1 MFDIKEIY
9 IYLHEIDFLHID
21 LFSLLWYNLFRNRT
35 EGEAGEMIG
44 FYDYAVIAVFL
55 AFMVGIGVYFRNVC
69 KNTSDFLRGGGSM
82 SWYLS
87 GASNFMVT
95 FSAWTFVGC
104 AGKIYKTGTLLVMLF
119 AFNAAAYLLIALFF
133 AHRFRRM
140 RVITPIDAVRRRFGK
155 GSEQVYAWYNTI
167 ISFIFGGLG
176 LYTLSIFL
184 SPILGLSVNASI
196 WIMGLIITFLA
207 VTGGSWAVAASDFV
221 QALIVMSITIV
232 AAVLVLQMPEV
243 GGLAGFF
250 EKIPSYHFNWSET
263 LSPQIVVCWLIAIF
277 LNQIFS
283 AINLTAGAS
292 RFLFVKSDRD
302 ARKSALLVAAG
313 FIVGPLFWFIPPM
326 AASFVIPDIAAEFPY
341 LPNPEEASYVA
352 ICMRVFPAGLTGLL
366 ACGIF
371 AATMSSVNTSLNQ
384 ISGITGRNIYL
395 ALIRPQA
402 GDRELLLFARI
413 ATVVLGV
420 LMILLGIWFSVV
432 SKLPLFELTLLL
444 AGLISIPLTMPLV
457 LGIFVR
463 KTPQWAAWSTI
474 LVGLLAAYLV
484 KYHLPM
490 QTIAG
495 WMGISHPLTQQ
506 ESGDLQFAL
515 MIFLVSGI
523 SCVWFLG
530 SRFFAGKIGPQ
541 REKEVAEFFQDM
553 ETPVLPDSDEHENTD
568 GMQYRMLGILS
579 LAYGFVTL
587 LGVLIPNPPGGRACF
602 AVIGGVAVV
611 IGALLYYNYR
621 RMIRYEK

>member
-1 MFDIKEIY
+1 
-9 IYLHEIDFLHID
+9 
-21 LFSLLWYNLFRNRT
+21 
-35 EGEAGEMIG
+35 MIG
-44 FYDYAVIAVFL
+44 CYDYIVIGVFL
-55 AFMVGIGVYFRNVC
+55 AFMVGIGIYFRNVC

-104 AGKIYKTGTLLVMLF
+104 AGKIYKTGTLLVSLF
-119 AFNAAAYLLIALFF
+119 LFNAVAYLLIALFF

-140 RVITPIDAVRRRFGK
+140 RVITPIDAVRRRFGR

-184 SPILGLSVNASI
+184 APILNLSVSSSI
-196 WIMGLIITFLA
+196 WIMGLVITFLA

-243 GGLAGFF
+243 GGISGFL
-250 EKIPSYHFNWSET
+250 EKLPSYHFDWSEH
-263 LSPQIVVCWLIAIF
+263 LSPQIVVCWLAAIF

-292 RFLFVKSDRD
+292 RFLFVKSDAD

-313 FIVGPLFWFIPPM
+313 FILGPLFWFIPPM
-326 AASFVIPDIAAEFPY
+326 AASFVIPDIAAQFPY
-341 LPNPEEASYVA
+341 LQNPEEASYVA

-395 ALIRPQA
+395 ALIRPNA
-402 GDRELLLFARI
+402 SDRELLFFARV
-413 ATVVLGV
+413 ATVVLGG
-420 LMILLGIWFSVV
+420 LMILLGIWLSRV

-463 KTPQWAAWSTI
+463 RTPQWAAWSTI
-474 LVGLLAAYLV
+474 LVGLLAACLV
-484 KYHLPM
+484 KYCLPLEM
-490 QTIAG
+490 VAEFLGIAR
-495 WMGISHPLTQQ
+495 PLSAQ
-506 ESGDLQFAL
+506 EANDLQFSL
-515 MIFLVSGI
+515 IIFLVSGV
-523 SCVWFLG
+523 SCIWFQG
-530 SRFFAGKIGPQ
+530 ARFFAGKLSPQ
-541 REKEVAEFFQDM
+541 REEEVKAFFRDM
-553 ETPVLPDSDEHENTD
+553 ESPVTADSDEHENTD
-568 GMQYRMLGILS
+568 AMQYRMLGLLS
-579 LAYGFVTL
+579 LAYGAVTL
-587 LGVLIPNPPGGRACF
+587 LGILIPNGLTGRLCF
-602 AVIGGVAVV
+602 LFIGGVAVLV
-611 IGALLYYNYR
+611 GSLLYSNYR
-621 RMIRYEK
+621 RILRHER

>member
-1 MFDIKEIY
+1 MKERKQTKEKI
-9 IYLHEIDFLHID
+9 
-21 LFSLLWYNLFRNRT
+21 RT
-35 EGEAGEMIG
+35 MIG
-44 FYDYAVIAVFL
+44 FYDYAVIAVFVV
-55 AFMVGIGVYFRNVC
+55 FMAGIGVYFRNVC

-104 AGKIYKTGTLLVMLF
+104 AGKIYKTGTLLIMLF
-119 AFNAAAYLLIALFF
+119 AFNAVAYLLIALFF

-184 SPILGLSVNASI
+184 APILGMSVNGSI
-196 WIMGLIITFLA
+196 WVMGLLITFLA

-232 AAVLVLQMPEV
+232 AAVLVLRMPEV
-243 GGLAGFF
+243 GGLSGFF

-263 LSPQIVVCWLIAIF
+263 LSPQIVICWLVAIF
-277 LNQIFS
+277 FNQIFS

-302 ARKSALLVAAG
+302 ARKSALLVAFG

-326 AASFVIPDIAAEFPY
+326 AASFVIPDITAEFPY
-341 LPNPEEASYVA
+341 LRNPEEASYVA

-402 GDRELLLFARI
+402 DDRELLLFARI

-420 LMILLGIWFSVV
+420 LMILLGIWFSEV

-474 LVGLLAAYLV
+474 VVGLLVAYLV
-484 KYHLPM
+484 KYQLPI
-490 QTIAG
+490 QEIATFL
-495 WMGISHPLTQQ
+495 GIPRKLTEQ
-506 ESGDLQFAL
+506 EAGDLQFSL
-515 MIFLVSGI
+515 MIFLVAGI
-523 SCVWFLG
+523 SCIWFLG
-530 SRFFAGKIGPQ
+530 SRFFAGKISSE
-541 REKEVAEFFQDM
+541 RKKEVDAFFQDM
-553 ETPVLPDSDEHENTD
+553 NTPVTEDSDEHENTD
-568 GMQYRMLGILS
+568 SMQFRMLGMLC
-579 LAYGFVTL
+579 LAYGALTL
-587 LGVLIPNPPGGRACF
+587 LGVFIPNGAAGRISF
-602 AVIGGVAVV
+602 LFIGGVAL
-611 IGALLYYNYR
+611 ITGGLLYFNYR
-621 RMIRYEK
+621 RRIGDEK

>member
-1 MFDIKEIY
+1 MLIY
-9 IYLHEIDFLHID
+9 IYLHIFKNLHIAIFLFLHIINCKYKKERK
-21 LFSLLWYNLFRNRT
+21 L
-35 EGEAGEMIG
+35 MIG
-44 FYDYAVIAVFL
+44 IYDYLVIAIFL
-55 AFMVGIGVYFRNVC
+55 VFMVGIGIYFRNVC
-69 KNTSDFLRGGGSM
+69 RNTSDFLRGGGSM

-104 AGKIYKTGTLLVMLF
+104 AGKIYKSGTLLIMLF

-184 SPILGLSVNASI
+184 APILGLSVDASI
-196 WIMGLIITFLA
+196 WIMGFLITFLA

-243 GGLAGFF
+243 GGLSGFL
-250 EKIPSYHFNWSET
+250 EKVPSYHFTWSET
-263 LSPQIVVCWLIAIF
+263 LSPPIIVCWLIAIF

-302 ARKSALLVAAG
+302 ARKSALLVSAG
-313 FIVGPLFWFIPPM
+313 FLIGPLFWFIPPM
-326 AASFVIPDIAAEFPY
+326 AASFVIPDIAKEFPY
-341 LPNPEEASYVA
+341 LQNPEEASYVA

-395 ALIRPQA
+395 ALFRPQA
-402 GDRELLLFARI
+402 SDRELLIFARI

-420 LMILLGIWFSVV
+420 LMILLGIWFSEA

-457 LGIFVR
+457 LGIFTK

-474 LVGLLAAYLV
+474 LIGLLAAYLV
-484 KYHLPM
+484 KYRLPL
-490 QTIAG
+490 QPVAQ
-495 WMGISHPLTQQ
+495 WMGIAGPLTKQ
-506 ESGDLQFAL
+506 ESGDLQFSL

-523 SCVWFLG
+523 SCAWFLG
-530 SRFFAGKIGPQ
+530 SRFFAGKLKEERK
-541 REKEVAEFFQDM
+541 REIEDFFRDM
-553 ETPVLPDSDEHENTD
+553 ETPVTEDSDEHENTD
-568 GMQYRMLGILS
+568 SMQFRMLGMLC
-579 LAYGFVTL
+579 LAYGLLTL
-587 LGVLIPNPPGGRACF
+587 CGILIPNSWTGRLCF
-602 AVIGGVAVV
+602 LFIGAAASV
-611 IGALLYYNYR
+611 IGALLYCNYR
-621 RMIRYEK
+621 RMSRNEK

>member
-1 MFDIKEIY
+1 MV
-9 IYLHEIDFLHID
+9 
-21 LFSLLWYNLFRNRT
+21 
-35 EGEAGEMIG
+35 G
-44 FYDYAVIAVFL
+44 FYDYTVIGVFL
-55 AFMVGIGVYFRNVC
+55 AFMVGIGIYFRNVC

-104 AGKIYKTGTLLVMLF
+104 AGKIYKTGTLLITLF
-119 AFNAAAYLLIALFF
+119 LFNAAYLLIALFF

-140 RVITPIDAVRRRFGK
+140 RVITPIDAVRRRFGR

-184 SPILGLSVNASI
+184 APILNLSVSSSI
-196 WIMGLIITFLA
+196 WIMGLVITFLA

-232 AAVLVLQMPEV
+232 AAVLVLGMPEV
-243 GGLAGFF
+243 GGISGFLA
-250 EKIPSYHFNWSET
+250 KLPSYHFDWSEH
-263 LSPQIVVCWLIAIF
+263 LSWQIVVCWIAAIF

-292 RFLFVKSDRD
+292 RFLFVKSDQD

-313 FIVGPLFWFIPPM
+313 FIIGPLFWFIPPM
-326 AASFVIPDIAAEFPY
+326 AASFVIPDIAAQFPY
-341 LPNPEEASYVA
+341 LQNPEEASYVA

-395 ALIRPQA
+395 ALIRPNA
-402 GDRELLLFARI
+402 SDRELLLFARI

-420 LMILLGIWFSVV
+420 LMILLGIWLSRV

-463 KTPQWAAWSTI
+463 RTPQWAAWSTI
-474 LVGLLAAYLV
+474 LVGLLAACLV
-484 KYHLPM
+484 KYCLPLDKV
-490 QTIAG
+490 AEFL
-495 WMGISHPLTQQ
+495 GITRPLSAQ
-506 ESGDLQFAL
+506 EANDLQFSL
-515 MIFLVSGI
+515 IIFLVSGV
-523 SCVWFLG
+523 SCIWFQG
-530 SRFFAGKIGPQ
+530 ARFFAGKLSPQ
-541 REKEVAEFFQDM
+541 RAEEVKAFFQDM
-553 ETPVLPDSDEHENTD
+553 ETPVTADSDEHENTD
-568 GMQYRMLGILS
+568 AMQYRMLGLLS
-579 LAYGFVTL
+579 LAYGAVTL
-587 LGVLIPNPPGGRACF
+587 LGILIPNGLSGRLCF
-602 AVIGGVAVV
+602 LFIGGVAVLV
-611 IGALLYYNYR
+611 GFLLYSNYR
-621 RMIRYEK
+621 RILRHER

>member
-1 MFDIKEIY
+1 
-9 IYLHEIDFLHID
+9 
-21 LFSLLWYNLFRNRT
+21 
-35 EGEAGEMIG
+35 MIG
-44 FYDYAVIAVFL
+44 IYDYTVIGIFL
-55 AFMVGIGVYFRNVC
+55 AFMVGIGIYFRNVC

-104 AGKIYKTGTLLVMLF
+104 AGKIYKTGTLLITLF
-119 AFNAAAYLLIALFF
+119 VFNAVAYLLIALFF

-140 RVITPIDAVRRRFGK
+140 RVITPIDAVRRRFGR
-155 GSEQVYAWYNTI
+155 GSEQLYAWYNTL

-184 SPILGLSVNASI
+184 APILGMSVSTSI
-196 WIMGLIITFLA
+196 WIMGFVITFLA

-243 GGLAGFF
+243 GGVSGFL
-250 EKIPSYHFNWSET
+250 EKLPSYHFNWSEH
-263 LSPQIVVCWLIAIF
+263 LSWQIVVCWLVAIF

-313 FIVGPLFWFIPPM
+313 FILGPLFWFIPPM
-326 AASFVIPDIAAEFPY
+326 AASFVIPDIANQFPY
-341 LPNPEEASYVA
+341 LQNPEEASYVA

-395 ALIRPQA
+395 ALLRPNA
-402 GDRELLLFARI
+402 SDRELLIFARV

-420 LMILLGIWFSVV
+420 LMILLGIWFSEV

-463 KTPQWAAWSTI
+463 KTPQWAAWSTGA
-474 LVGLLAAYLV
+474 VGLLVAYLV
-484 KYHLPM
+484 QYHLPI
-490 QTIAG
+490 QKVAT
-495 WMGISHPLTQQ
+495 WLGISRTLSAQ
-506 ESGDLQFAL
+506 ESNDLQFSL
-515 MIFLVSGI
+515 MIFLVAGI
-523 SCVWFLG
+523 SCIWFLG
-530 SRFFAGKIGPQ
+530 SSLFTGKINPE
-541 REKEVAEFFQDM
+541 REKEIDDFFQDM
-553 ETPVLPDSDEHENTD
+553 ATPVTGDSGEHENTD
-568 GMQYRMLGILS
+568 AMQYRMLGLLS
-579 LAYGFVTL
+579 LAYGIITL
-587 LGVLIPNPPGGRACF
+587 LGVFIPNGLTGRLCF
-602 AVIGGVAVV
+602 LFIGGVAFL
-611 IGALLYYNYR
+611 IGALLYSNYR
-621 RMIRYEK
+621 RLIRNEE